1 MSRCHSETSQP
12 GPLGAPP
19 AFRDAPEFRAPPEF
33 RDPLEPHRGGGRRE
47 LEHVGVTKPEDSGVV
62 LLQYHWPN
70 CLVLNLKRIG
80 MSFTLKG

>member
-19 AFRDAPEFRAPPEF
+19 AFRDAPEFRGAPDKMES
-33 RDPLEPHRGGGRRE
+33 HRGGGPRE